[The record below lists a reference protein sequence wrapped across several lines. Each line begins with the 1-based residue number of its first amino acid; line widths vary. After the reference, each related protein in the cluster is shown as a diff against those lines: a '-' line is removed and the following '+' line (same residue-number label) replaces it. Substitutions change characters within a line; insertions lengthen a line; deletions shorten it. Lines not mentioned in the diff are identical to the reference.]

1 MSSSNLFYGNR
12 KSLYKSDCGSS
23 GMCPVARW
31 CVVFIIGADA
41 GSYLELVESARR
53 RCFSGD
59 QNREL
64 HAECLI
70 GAREFSA
77 DTARLSSQSFERVG
91 RCSPLKKPLSSQ
103 LNDWRNN
110 SAIRLGFF
118 CFLFLY
124 FVRPDTEVLTEQ
136 YSFNISLLFPST
148 TFVNLLCLSL
158 YCVVFNGSCV
168 FASIIEGYRSW
179 LGHSG
184 ARLTPL
190 PVN

>member
-1 MSSSNLFYGNR
+1 MILAYCYLVSDYLKRNFAASLFMSSSNLFYGNR

-59 QNREL
+59 QNRAEL

-70 GAREFSA
+70 GARELSA
-77 DTARLSSQSFERVG
+77 DTARLSSES
-91 RCSPLKKPLSSQ
+91 RCSPIKNPLSSG
-103 LNDWRNN
+103 LSDWRNN
-110 SAIRLGFF
+110 SAIRLVFF
-118 CFLFLY
+118 CFLFLH

-136 YSFNISLLFPST
+136 YSFNISSLFPST
-148 TFVNLLCLSL
+148 TFVNLPCLCAL
-158 YCVVFNGSCV
+158 CRV
-168 FASIIEGYRSW
+168 
-179 LGHSG
+179 
-184 ARLTPL
+184 
-190 PVN
+190 